1 MPLRLTAAKLLAIVL
16 TGTLILFSFQGHTED
31 GRGEMTPI
39 ERTSSR
45 TIQPEAAAVTGAS
58 ETSVTNPVGPGE
70 KSGQSLLAPDDPC
83 LPPLY
88 HDWRELAEDRRGD
101 AARLG
106 LSRVRVTIDRSK
118 FMLIMEGI
126 RHDES
131 IREIYRTPV
140 GLGDPWSPTP
150 RGRYYINHVYCYPDV
165 VFFDQDESPISDL
178 YNGFFAPL
186 LLCDGSGR
194 CDRFHDL
201 GIHGFHASAHPSPS
215 TIRPQTDGPVS
226 AGCIRVPDP
235 CRFKMELVRLAGIG
249 PIRRNKRGSYHWL
262 SRPIEVLITNEYPWS
277 EGELAVG
284 RIFRDGFMGVRDG
297 LKSVLDALSP

>member
-1 MPLRLTAAKLLAIVL
+1 
-16 TGTLILFSFQGHTED
+16 
-31 GRGEMTPI
+31 
-39 ERTSSR
+39 
-45 TIQPEAAAVTGAS
+45 
-58 ETSVTNPVGPGE
+58 
-70 KSGQSLLAPDDPC
+70 

-88 HDWRELAEDRRGD
+88 RDWRELAEERREDSGK
-101 AARLG
+101 LG
-106 LSRVRVTIDRSK
+106 LARIRVTIDRSK
-118 FMLIMEGI
+118 FLLTMEGI

-131 IREIYRTPV
+131 TREIYRTQV

-165 VFFDQDESPISDL
+165 VFFDQDEAPIADL

-201 GIHGFHASAHPSPS
+201 GIHGFHASAHPNPA

-249 PIRRNKRGSYHWL
+249 PIRRNERGSYHWL
-262 SRPIEVLITNEYPWS
+262 NRPIEVLITNEYPWTD
-277 EGELAVG
+277 GELALG
-284 RIFRDGFMGVRDG
+284 RIFQEGFLNVREG
-297 LKSVLDALSP
+297 LRSVLDVLSP